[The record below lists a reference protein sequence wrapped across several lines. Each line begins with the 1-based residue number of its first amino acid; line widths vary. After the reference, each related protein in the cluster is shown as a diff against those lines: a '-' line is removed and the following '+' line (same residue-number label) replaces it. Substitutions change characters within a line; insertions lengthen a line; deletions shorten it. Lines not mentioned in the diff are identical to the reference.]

1 MTWKKIVGSNGN
13 VEWEQV
19 PRKIPLRPFEIK
31 QIQGMNLKAARHLPL
46 ESKKVWF
53 QSKLE
58 QQRISFMNDSIMIVV
73 QRENAL
79 EDSM

>member
-1 MTWKKIVGSNGN
+1 MTWKKN
-13 VEWEQV
+13 VAPDGTIEWEQV
-19 PRKIPLRPFEIK
+19 QRKIPLRPFEIK
-31 QIQGMNLKAARHLPL
+31 QIQAMNLKAARHLPL

-73 QRENAL
+73 
-79 EDSM
+79 

>member
-1 MTWKKIVGSNGN
+1 MTWKKN
-13 VEWEQV
+13 VAPDGTIEWEQV
-19 PRKIPLRPFEIK
+19 QRKSPLRPFEIK
-31 QIQGMNLKAARHLPL
+31 QIQAMNLKAARHLPL

-73 QRENAL
+73 
-79 EDSM
+79 